1 MDLPRELLH
10 LAAFPDGD
18 TGGNPAGVLIAGAL
32 PDPATMQRIAA
43 AVGYSET
50 AFAAPEGPAWRVRYF
65 SPLAEV
71 PFCGHATIALG
82 AALADLHGDGLFE
95 LVLNQARI
103 TVEGWRDGG
112 HMHAALQ
119 SPPTRSGPADAALL
133 ADALA
138 LFGLETGDL
147 DPRLPPT
154 RMHAG
159 ADHLLLALRSRE
171 QLARMDYALEAGRR
185 LMQAHGL
192 TTIALVF
199 AEGPQRFHA
208 RNAFAVGGVFEDPA
222 TGAAAAALGG
232 ALRDLGWPHGGGIEI
247 LQGVDMGRPSRLQVE
262 IGDAPGESIRVSG
275 AARRIAG

>member
-1 MDLPRELLH
+1 MDLPRELLR

-138 LFGLETGDL
+138 LFGLEASDL

-247 LQGVDMGRPSRLQVE
+247 LQGVDMGSPSRLQVE

>member
-1 MDLPRELLH
+1 MDLPRELLR

-50 AFAAPEGPAWRVRYF
+50 AFATPEGPAWRVRYF

-71 PFCGHATIALG
+71 PFCGHATVALG

-138 LFGLETGDL
+138 LFGLEAGDL